1 MKECNTISFIN
12 VPTIKLSDV
21 NLSTLLEIIS
31 KSSGIKSNRD
41 YLPYNKSILTR
52 IMFEQIKRQNYL
64 VISHYSKK
72 ALNRFLKT
80 PLSPGLGP
88 AKGMFNTLIKF
99 GFDKNGM
106 LRNTKIHHQE
116 A

>member
-1 MKECNTISFIN
+1 
-12 VPTIKLSDV
+12 
-21 NLSTLLEIIS
+21 
-31 KSSGIKSNRD
+31 
-41 YLPYNKSILTR
+41 
-52 IMFEQIKRQNYL
+52 MFEQIKRQNFL

-116 A
+116 AQRLLDKYCKLELTSVYQEINKFREGAKSLEVYNA